1 MDIKSNLKTCP
12 LVILANKL
20 GWSEIDISG
29 ADDLARNFFPKYP
42 NSKQRNLMK
51 ELRKLIK
58 KMSKEKLEKIVIDSL
73 VWSANLCIE
82 LNHKSV
88 TLQDVIDKYGY
99 NEVNV
104 ELLYFISELMMGEHK
119 DIRKRK

>member
-29 ADDLARNFFPKYP
+29 ADDLERNFFPNYP
-42 NSKQRNLMK
+42 NSKQKNIMK
-51 ELRKLIK
+51 DLRRLIK
-58 KMSKEKLEKIVIDSL
+58 KMSKEELEKIVIDSL

-82 LNHKSV
+82 LNHKSG
-88 TLQDVIDKYGY
+88 TLQDAIDKYGH
-99 NEVNV
+99 NEVNATLLHFIN
-104 ELLYFISELMMGEHK
+104 ELIMGEHK
-119 DIRKRK
+119 DIRKRR